1 MSIYFSLF
9 DGSRTKELKEPFDYW
24 NIFLNGLFE
33 LNKNQ
38 TINCHIH
45 YCIPLKKDE
54 LAKDE
59 YISNFF
65 QRLPFDT
72 FDEQQN
78 SFHFWLHSP
87 ELVILLNEEM
97 TESEANNVALIL
109 LDTFLHLLSKE
120 ILQEKFKLLDS
131 NDLIEKIKTEIEQ
144 EGILQILAKTKNQY
158 VSNFKNKYWI

>member
-1 MSIYFSLF
+1 MKTHFSLF
-9 DGSRTKELKEPFDYW
+9 DGLGTYELKAPFDFW
-24 NIFLNGLFE
+24 SNVIDDSFGKVFDTPITL
-33 LNKNQ
+33 
-38 TINCHIH
+38 HIH
-45 YCIPLKKDE
+45 YCIPIKKDE
-54 LAKDE
+54 LANDE
-59 YISNFF
+59 YLSNFF